1 MQVERELTSV
11 QQDYLEAL
19 LILSRDHADGAAL
32 SDLAAALDVR
42 PPTALQ
48 AVRQLQ
54 ERGMIVRERR
64 GKITLTEA
72 GRACAEQVAGKH
84 ETLRAFFTDVLNVA
98 RETAERDACR
108 TEHAIS
114 PETVTRLR
122 DFLEHI
128 EEDAIEHDGTVPL
141 TMLAR
146 GASGVVR
153 RVTGAAAKLHRLAAM
168 GVRAGVAVR
177 VLQNSR
183 SGPVMIHAGRSRLA
197 LGRSIATCL
206 HVLPNPA
213 SL

>member
-1 MQVERELTSV
+1 M
-11 QQDYLEAL
+11 
-19 LILSRDHADGAAL
+19 
-32 SDLAAALDVR
+32 
-42 PPTALQ
+42 TAL
-48 AVRQLQ
+48 RQP
-54 ERGMIVRERR
+54 
-64 GKITLTEA
+64 
-72 GRACAEQVAGKH
+72 
-84 ETLRAFFTDVLNVA
+84 A
-98 RETAERDACR
+98 RTIPSSMRWM
-108 TEHAIS
+108 S
-114 PETVTRLR
+114 
-122 DFLEHI
+122 
-128 EEDAIEHDGTVPL
+128 
-141 TMLAR
+141 